1 MDIRLRDKPIGEEKV
16 KTSEKTSFFG
26 NTTEIIY
33 ELELRLIAPTAMA
46 ILDLY
51 RSARVAS
58 DTVTL
63 ESAAG

>member
-1 MDIRLRDKPIGEEKV
+1 MNIKEDKA
-16 KTSEKTSFFG
+16 SFFG
-26 NTTEIIY
+26 NTTEILY

-51 RSARVAS
+51 RKGRVAPES
-58 DTVTL
+58 VVL

>member
-1 MDIRLRDKPIGEEKV
+1 MNASEE
-16 KTSEKTSFFG
+16 TSSFFG

-51 RSARVAS
+51 RKDRVAT
-58 DTVTL
+58 DAVAL
-63 ESAAG
+63 ESATG